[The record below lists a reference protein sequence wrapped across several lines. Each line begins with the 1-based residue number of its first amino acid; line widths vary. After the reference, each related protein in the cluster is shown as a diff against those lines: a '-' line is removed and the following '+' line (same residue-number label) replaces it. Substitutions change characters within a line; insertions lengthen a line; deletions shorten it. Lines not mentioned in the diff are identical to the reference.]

1 MKSTDNDE
9 NDVELDPAEFIFLID
24 MSGSMYWSEVQ
35 KPINLAQGA
44 LRLFLH
50 SLPDGSKF
58 NIVQYGSRFTSTFP
72 KSVVY
77 DETNFKQAL
86 KDVDTYHERS
96 MGGTNIFE
104 PLEHIFSQERDKKLD
119 RQVFLLTDGAVGNTA

>member
-24 MSGSMYWSEVQ
+24 MSASMYWCDA
-35 KPINLAQGA
+35 INLAQSA

-77 DETNFKQAL
+77 DETNLKHAL
-86 KDVDTYHERS
+86 EDVDTYHVRS

-104 PLEHIFSQERDKKLD
+104 PLEHIFSQERDKKLN

>member
-24 MSGSMYWSEVQ
+24 MSGSMYSLPDD
-35 KPINLAQGA
+35 PINLAQSA

-77 DETNFKQAL
+77 DETNLKQAL

-119 RQVFLLTDGAVGNTA
+119 RQVFLLTDGAVRNTA